1 MASLYR
7 CPIGRIKMALR
18 MPAFCSR
25 FLVGSM
31 FALQSVSAPAEIV
44 PTERLLEPA
53 GVEAQREQLEDIL
66 KRDEAR
72 ERLKALGIEPE
83 LAQKRV
89 KAMTA
94 EEVRMVS
101 ERINSLPAGGDLSVR
116 DLLIIILVVLLIAL
130 IV

>member
-1 MASLYR
+1 M
-7 CPIGRIKMALR
+7 GLR

-31 FALQSVSAPAEIV
+31 FALQSLTGQAEIV
-44 PTERLLEPA
+44 STEQLLAPA
-53 GVEAQREQLEDIL
+53 GVETQREQLKSLLD
-66 KRDEAR
+66 RDEAR
-72 ERLKALGIEPE
+72 ERLKALGVEPE
-83 LAQKRV
+83 LAKKRME
-89 KAMTA
+89 AMTA

-101 ERINSLPAGGDLSVR
+101 ERINTLPAGGDLSVR